1 MIGTVL
7 GNRYELLEKIGEGGM
22 AVVYK
27 SRCNILNRFVA
38 VKILKPEYSNNE
50 EFMEKFKREAL
61 ATATFSHNNIVGI
74 YDVGRQ
80 DNINYIVM
88 EYVKGKT
95 LKEYIKENAPL
106 STGTTLKISIQIA
119 KALECAHKNKIIH
132 RDIKPHNILITE
144 DEVVKVTDFGI
155 AKATSSETITH
166 TTKIMGSAHYL
177 SPEQA
182 KGKIVDNR
190 TDIYS
195 FGIVMYEMVTG
206 KVPFDGET
214 AVAVALKHIQD
225 PIIPPKSLVPSIPE
239 GLNNVILKA
248 TQKEVAKRYNNVTA
262 MLVDLM
268 GIQMDPLYS
277 VSPSNIDSE
286 YTTVMDATQIQNTIN
301 AARGMKKD
309 FRNSDEEHDDDDFD
323 DDFDEDDDEDDNYL
337 GNRRGGRKK
346 GPEKWKKT
354 LIILGAVVIVV
365 TLGILTGIA
374 VFNSGNKGKDKVD
387 NTITKIPSIM
397 GLSEAEAKTKLEE
410 SGLKFALLPS
420 EESEKEE
427 GTVIRVWPEEGKEVK
442 KESEVKVTLSAGLAE
457 IEVPDVTGLGKTV
470 AQNTLVARGLKI
482 GEITEEYSDD
492 YEVGAVVKTNPAAS
506 TRVKKG
512 SIVNIVVSKGSKVK
526 YTRVPDLNGY
536 LIDDASKILETSNLK
551 LGSTTAVITS
561 DINLDGKI
569 FNQSLDEGSKQQYG
583 AEVNV
588 NYYKY
593 KDPDEGKVEVG
604 TYIGLTKEEAQSKI
618 EALGLKVQFTGD
630 DSGHVKEQYPIEGT
644 KVEPGTTIVLNIEA
658 EKDNT
663 GTGQDEPTPGEGTA
677 P

>member
-482 GEITEEYSDD
+482 GNITEEYSDD
-492 YEVGAVVKTNPAAS
+492 YEVGAVVNTDPAAS

-630 DSGHVKEQYPIEGT
+630 DSGHVKEQYPEEHT